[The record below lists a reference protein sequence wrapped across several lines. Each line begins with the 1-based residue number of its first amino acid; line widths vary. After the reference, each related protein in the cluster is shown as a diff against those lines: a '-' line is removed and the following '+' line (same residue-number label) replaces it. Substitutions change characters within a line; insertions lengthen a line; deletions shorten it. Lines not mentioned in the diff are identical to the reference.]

1 MFCPKCGKELKDG
14 AKFCPNC
21 GAKIQAAA
29 PKVGVPVS
37 QPEIMEPEMPRQEV
51 PQPEMSQPLNW
62 QVQQPEEHF
71 QIEQPETEA
80 KRSGKSI
87 LTVLTAVC
95 LLLAVVITAG
105 SFVYTN
111 IVKGPMDQIILETTE
126 AEEIQDTQ
134 AEETTAQ

>member
-29 PKVGVPVS
+29 PKVEVPVS
-37 QPEIMEPEMPRQEV
+37 QTEIMEPEMPRQEV
-51 PQPEMSQPLNW
+51 PQPEMSRPLNW
-62 QVQQPEEHF
+62 QVQ
-71 QIEQPETEA
+71 QPETEA

>member
-1 MFCPKCGKELKDG
+1 MSKMRKRIKRRSEVLPELWSKDSG
-14 AKFCPNC
+14 SCAEGGSTGFT
-21 GAKIQAAA
+21 
-29 PKVGVPVS
+29 
-37 QPEIMEPEMPRQEV
+37 EIMEPEMPRQEV

>member
-1 MFCPKCGKELKDG
+1 MSKMRKRIKRRSEVLPELWSKDSGSCAEGGSTGFTARDHG
-14 AKFCPNC
+14 ARNAP
-21 GAKIQAAA
+21 ARSTAAGNVTA
-29 PKVGVPVS
+29 FKLAGTAAGRTLPDGTAGNRS
-37 QPEIMEPEMPRQEV
+37 E
-51 PQPEMSQPLNW
+51 
-62 QVQQPEEHF
+62 
-71 QIEQPETEA
+71 
-80 KRSGKSI
+80 RSGKSI

>member
-29 PKVGVPVS
+29 PKVEVPVS

-51 PQPEMSQPLNW
+51 PQPEMSRPLNW
-62 QVQQPEEHF
+62 QVQ
-71 QIEQPETEA
+71 QPETEA

>member
-29 PKVGVPVS
+29 PKVEVPVS
-37 QPEIMEPEMPRQEV
+37 QTEIMEPEMPRQEV
-51 PQPEMSQPLNW
+51 PQPEG
-62 QVQQPEEHF
+62 HF
-71 QIEQPETEA
+71 QMEQPETET

-111 IVKGPMDQIILETTE
+111 IVKGPMDQIVLETTE
-126 AEEIQDTQ
+126 VEEIQDTQ

>member
-29 PKVGVPVS
+29 PKVEVPLS

-51 PQPEMSQPLNW
+51 PQPE
-62 QVQQPEEHF
+62 EHF
-71 QIEQPETEA
+71 QMEQPETEA